1 MSCESAYDLL
11 YYYNIN
17 AWKGTRESN
26 HMNFQDITYF
36 LTLCGEKTFS
46 AAADKLFITQQ
57 GLSKA
62 IRRMENEI
70 GAPLFERGRKTL
82 ALTPS
87 GDVFVRYAQEMRGI
101 YARMRDHM
109 ERLRDERHN
118 IRLGMTMGVP
128 LAIQAVELEQLRR
141 ALRPCELEL
150 TETTDFSCEEQ
161 VASGAID
168 FGVTLEPVD
177 QKRFACVPLLSRP
190 MYAVAPQGD
199 PLARQQRVDVALLR
213 GRRFVLADR
222 QFKCYGQF
230 HELCR
235 RYGFTPDVAETTM
248 ETLVIYRRCLENG
261 WIGVSAD
268 LPRVMNDCP
277 GVVFVPFDTV
287 EFAWNITL
295 ISAADRQLTPFE
307 QSVQKDIAALFR

>member
-1 MSCESAYDLL
+1 
-11 YYYNIN
+11 
-17 AWKGTRESN
+17 
-26 HMNFQDITYF
+26 MNFQDITYF

-87 GDVFVRYAQEMRGI
+87 GEVFVRYAQEMQGI

-150 TETTDFSCEEQ
+150 TETTDFS
-161 VASGAID
+161 
-168 FGVTLEPVD
+168 
-177 QKRFACVPLLSRP
+177 
-190 MYAVAPQGD
+190 
-199 PLARQQRVDVALLR
+199 
-213 GRRFVLADR
+213 
-222 QFKCYGQF
+222 
-230 HELCR
+230 
-235 RYGFTPDVAETTM
+235 
-248 ETLVIYRRCLENG
+248 
-261 WIGVSAD
+261 
-268 LPRVMNDCP
+268 
-277 GVVFVPFDTV
+277 
-287 EFAWNITL
+287 
-295 ISAADRQLTPFE
+295 
-307 QSVQKDIAALFR
+307 

>member
-87 GDVFVRYAQEMRGI
+87 GEVFVRYAQEMQGI

-150 TETTDFSCEEQ
+150 TETTDFS
-161 VASGAID
+161 
-168 FGVTLEPVD
+168 
-177 QKRFACVPLLSRP
+177 
-190 MYAVAPQGD
+190 
-199 PLARQQRVDVALLR
+199 
-213 GRRFVLADR
+213 
-222 QFKCYGQF
+222 
-230 HELCR
+230 
-235 RYGFTPDVAETTM
+235 
-248 ETLVIYRRCLENG
+248 
-261 WIGVSAD
+261 
-268 LPRVMNDCP
+268 
-277 GVVFVPFDTV
+277 
-287 EFAWNITL
+287 
-295 ISAADRQLTPFE
+295 
-307 QSVQKDIAALFR
+307 